1 MIVLC
6 RFTRPRFDDA
16 MVVRSN
22 KWAFT
27 RQVDPG
33 SVLGPCCLRGEGVAS
48 HGEGKVGGVVDAR
61 KGANVYDEC
70 KLCASM
76 SRRPTRN
83 LACPAASESS
93 SDHVDTS
100 VSIIIHY

>member
-6 RFTRPRFDDA
+6 RFTRLRFDDA

-48 HGEGKVGGVVDAR
+48 HSEGNVNGVVDAR
-61 KGANVYDEC
+61 KGVKC
-70 KLCASM
+70 TTSICASM

-83 LACPAASESS
+83 LAAASESS
-93 SDHVDTS
+93 SDHHVILLFQFHES
-100 VSIIIHY
+100 SS